1 MSVAIIINPISG
13 GARPETAA
21 ARADLARRVIER
33 HGDRPDVFVT
43 ERSGHARDLARA
55 AVARGTRLVMAWGG
69 DGTINEVASVLA
81 FGDVPLAIVPAGSG
95 NGLATELGISRR
107 PERAIAGALAS
118 PSRLI
123 DVGELDGRLF
133 VNIAGIG
140 IDAYVAAQFNA
151 GGNPR
156 RGFAGYV
163 RLAGRAL
170 RTYAPQ
176 RYRITTDTR
185 QFDAQALTVT
195 IANAP
200 QWGNGAQIAPG
211 ARVDDGLV
219 DLVVIEERSRFRT
232 VCQLPRL
239 FNGTVARIQGCT
251 ISRVKQ
257 ATIDCEEPMMFHV
270 DGEPVQGGTSLRARV
285 HPQALRIATP

>member
-1 MSVAIIINPISG
+1 MSVALIINPISG
-13 GARPETAA
+13 GARLETAA
-21 ARADLARRVIER
+21 VRADLARQVIER
-33 HGDRPDVFVT
+33 HGDRPEIFVT

-55 AVARGTRLVMAWGG
+55 AVARGMRLVMAWGG

-81 FGDVPLAIVPAGSG
+81 FGEIPLAIVPAGSG

-107 PERAIAGALAS
+107 PERAIAAALAS
-118 PSRLI
+118 APRLI
-123 DVGELDGRLF
+123 DVGELEGRLF
-133 VNIAGIG
+133 VNLAGIG
-140 IDAYVAAQFNA
+140 IDAYVAEQFNS

-170 RTYAPQ
+170 RTYASQ
-176 RYRITTDTR
+176 RYRITTAT
-185 QFDAQALTVT
+185 QQLEAQALTVT
-195 IANAP
+195 IANAS

-239 FNGTVARIQGCT
+239 FNGTVARIRGCT

-257 ATIDCEEPMMFHV
+257 ATIECETPMMFHV
-270 DGEPVQGGTSLRARV
+270 DGEPVAGGTTLRARV
-285 HPQALRIATP
+285 HPGALYVCA